1 MRNFQG
7 IVFVRTQ
14 SFNVNET
21 ETKKSFT
28 MVTQREDVLKSL
40 WINEPLFLPSFFL
53 SIVQNVI

>member
-40 WINEPLFLPSFFL
+40 WINEPLFLPSFF
-53 SIVQNVI
+53 